1 MSVDTQMKDVVI
13 PAPASAAA
21 SSSSSSHSSGVDE
34 GLYSRQLY
42 VFGREAQQ
50 KLQQSNV
57 LFAGLRGLG
66 VETGQNTH
74 ATQRQRRAFHQLP
87 LRFRV
92 SLLLCSLCVLLVF
105 VQPRT

>member
-1 MSVDTQMKDVVI
+1 MSSDAQMKDVAS
-13 PAPASAAA
+13 APAAAAAAA
-21 SSSSSSHSSGVDE
+21 SSSSSSSSSASASGLDE

-66 VETGQNTH
+66 VETGENTSKQAERH
-74 ATQRQRRAFHQLP
+74 TLEGIQD
-87 LRFRV
+87 
-92 SLLLCSLCVLLVF
+92 
-105 VQPRT
+105 

>member
-1 MSVDTQMKDVVI
+1 MSVDTQMKDVVV
-13 PAPASAAA
+13 PLAAAA
-21 SSSSSSHSSGVDE
+21 SSSSSSAAAANASGVDE

-66 VETGQNTH
+66 VETGQ
-74 ATQRQRRAFHQLP
+74 
-87 LRFRV
+87 
-92 SLLLCSLCVLLVF
+92 
-105 VQPRT
+105 